1 LVGTPEQGDVI
12 TVSYY
17 KGKNNI
23 MYDQFGHELTV
34 GRESFTFN
42 GVDIVFDL
50 NENISSIISI
60 TTNGL
65 VEYNDEGYQL
75 TGKKQITLTSAPV
88 YGSKID
94 FVYLY

>member
-1 LVGTPEQGDVI
+1 
-12 TVSYY
+12 
-17 KGKNNI
+17 

-42 GVDIVFDL
+42 GVSLSFDL
-50 NENISSIISI
+50 DEKISSIISI

-75 TGKKQITLTSAPV
+75 TGNNQVTLTSAPV
-88 YGSKID
+88 NGSKID